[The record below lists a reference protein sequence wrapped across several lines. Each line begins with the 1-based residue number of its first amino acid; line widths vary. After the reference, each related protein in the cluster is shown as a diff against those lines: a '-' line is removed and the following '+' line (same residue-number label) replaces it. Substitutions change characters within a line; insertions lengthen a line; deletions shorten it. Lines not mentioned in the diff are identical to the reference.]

1 MLNFVST
8 QRTVQIFINRHNV
21 FYARGIT
28 SIVKIACPGEKLIV
42 FSLTADI
49 SVFIAPVKC
58 HVDMVTTAGIISYQ
72 ANTTYLDPIVYTSPQ
87 MVFKYNLD
95 RDVGEKTMKTIILII
110 LCVMVLFFL
119 VLTFGTV
126 YNMYSTRMKAQIV
139 ETSSSHTLFPMSE
152 LEEQLEIL

>member
-28 SIVKIACPGEKLIV
+28 SIFKITCPGEKLIV

-49 SVFIAPVKC
+49 LVFIAPMKC

-95 RDVGEKTMKTIILII
+95 RDVGEK
-110 LCVMVLFFL
+110 
-119 VLTFGTV
+119 
-126 YNMYSTRMKAQIV
+126 NM
-139 ETSSSHTLFPMSE
+139 TSYAL
-152 LEEQLEIL
+152 L